1 MQKRVENVQEG
12 YVPVTGGL
20 VWYQIVNPGRGIP
33 LLTLHG
39 GPGSPHDYLEPL
51 NRLADERPVLFYDQ
65 LGCGK
70 SERPD
75 DPALW
80 QRSRFVE
87 ELEQV
92 RHTLGLEQVH
102 LFGHS
107 WGSMLAVDYAL
118 TKPDGL
124 TSLILASPALS
135 IPRWLSDMEVYRKS
149 LPLAVQKILE
159 QHETNGTTASE
170 HYQQAAMA
178 FYRRY
183 LCRLHPWPEP
193 LARTIA
199 GEGTAVYETMWGP
212 SEFFLTGNLLNY
224 DCTAHLGN
232 VAIPTLCTCGRY
244 DEATPETTAW
254 YQSLLPQA
262 ELVIFEHSAH
272 MPHLEE
278 TERYLRVIR
287 DFLWRVE
294 QPPSYLKETS
304 AGA

>member
-1 MQKRVENVQEG
+1 MQEIVENVEEG
-12 YVPVTGGL
+12 YIPVTGGL
-20 VWYQIVNPGRGIP
+20 VWYQIVNPGKGIP

-51 NRLADERPVLFYDQ
+51 KRLADERSVIFYDQ

-75 DPALW
+75 DITLW

-87 ELEQV
+87 ELAQV
-92 RHTLGLEQVH
+92 RDALHLEQIH

-135 IPRWLSDMEVYRKS
+135 IPRWLNDMDAYRKS
-149 LPLAVQKILE
+149 LPLAVQKVLAE
-159 QHETNGTTASE
+159 QERNGTTDSE
-170 HYQQAAMA
+170 DYQRAAME

-183 LCRLHPWPEP
+183 LCRLHPWPE
-193 LARTIA
+193 LLKRTFA
-199 GEGTAVYETMWGP
+199 GEGSQVYHTMWGS
-212 SEFFLTGNLLNY
+212 SEFCMTGNLLQY
-224 DCTAHLGN
+224 DCTDRLGE
-232 VAIPTLCTCGRY
+232 IEQSTLFTCGRY

-254 YQSLLPQA
+254 YQSLLSLS
-262 ELVIFEHSAH
+262 ELAIFENSAH

-278 TERYLRVIR
+278 TERYLQTIR
-287 DFLWRVE
+287 IFLHRIE
-294 QPPSYLKETS
+294 QSD
-304 AGA
+304 G